1 MYISIDIVKKTPE
14 NCIDGYRFNYLK
26 NTSETCEAKAV
37 LWEVI
42 F

>member
-1 MYISIDIVKKTPE
+1 MYTSIDSDKNTRKLE
-14 NCIDGYRFNYLK
+14 NGYGFNYLK